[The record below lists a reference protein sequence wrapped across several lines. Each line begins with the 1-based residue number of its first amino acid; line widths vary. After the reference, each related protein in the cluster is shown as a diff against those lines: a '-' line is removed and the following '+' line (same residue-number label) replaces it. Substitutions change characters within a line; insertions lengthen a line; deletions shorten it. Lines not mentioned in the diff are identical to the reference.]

1 MVNLMMR
8 FYDPQEGKVELD
20 GLDLKDLCLKDVR
33 RQIGSVQQQT
43 ELFGGTIEDNITYG
57 LEPGSWTREDVIA
70 AGMTWLTL
78 SLTLTHSHSHSFSLC
93 LSLSLSHAFSVSIT
107 HSLSHSLTHSLT
119 HSHYFAHTTPSQ
131 QKMHQP
137 MISLKLSLKGIKP
150 GSEREVV
157 S

>member
-70 AGMTWLTL
+70 AGMVHGSL
-78 SLTLTHSHSHSFSLC
+78 SHLLSRTLTLTHSHSVSLTLSRILSQYHS
-93 LSLSLSHAFSVSIT
+93 LSLSLT
-107 HSLSHSLTHSLT
+107 HSRSLFRTHNFRHS
-119 HSHYFAHTTPSQ
+119 
-131 QKMHQP
+131 KKC
-137 MISLKLSLKGIKP
+137 ISP
-150 GSEREVV
+150 
-157 S
+157 